1 MEPAVGILRRGAPA
15 VSITRLSAGEISAL
29 RGAAALPDA
38 RVSLVLRD
46 SPAGAGALVA
56 ASPDDLRRFFSL
68 LAAFRPALAGLGR
81 KIQSLLDN
89 SFRSDYKLKCR
100 GRVLD
105 LGSRTHIMGI
115 LNVTP
120 DSFSDGGSFLDP
132 LRALERAREMADQG
146 ADIIDIGGESTRP
159 GAESVPEDEEL
170 RRVLPVIERLA
181 GELPVP
187 LSIDTYKSAVAGK
200 ALQAGASIVND
211 ISGLRFSPDMA
222 RVAAD
227 HGAAVVIMHIR
238 GTPRDMQKDPLYDD
252 VVRDV
257 AVALAEGVELARQA
271 GVDPE
276 QVLIDPGIGFGK
288 TFEHNLA
295 LLDRLDEF
303 QALGRPILLGTSRK
317 RFIGDAL
324 GVSDPAL
331 RREGTAATVAL
342 GIERGARVVRVH
354 DVKEMAQ
361 VARMTDA
368 ILQQARNANF

>member
-1 MEPAVGILRRGAPA
+1 MEPVVGILRRGAPA
-15 VSITRLSAGEISAL
+15 VSITGLSKEEVGAL
-29 RGAAALPDA
+29 QGAAALPDA

-46 SPAGAGALVA
+46 SPAGTGAVVA
-56 ASPDDLRRFFSL
+56 ASPDDLRRFLSRLTSFH
-68 LAAFRPALAGLGR
+68 PALAALGR
-81 KIQSLLDN
+81 KIQSFLDN

-100 GRVLD
+100 GVVLD

-132 LRALERAREMADQG
+132 KQALERAREMADQG
-146 ADIIDIGGESTRP
+146 VDIIDIGGESTRP
-159 GAESVPEDEEL
+159 GADSVPEDEEL

-181 GELPVP
+181 GELSVP
-187 LSIDTYKSAVAGK
+187 LSIDTYKSAVARK

-222 RVAAD
+222 RVAAAS
-227 HGAAVVIMHIR
+227 GAAVVIMHIR
-238 GTPRDMQKDPLYDD
+238 GTPRDMQKDPVYGD

-257 AVALAEGVELARQA
+257 AAALAEGIELALQA

-288 TFEHNLA
+288 TFEHNLT
-295 LLDRLDEF
+295 LLDRLDEL

-324 GVSDPAL
+324 GISDPAL

-342 GIERGARVVRVH
+342 GIERGARVIRVH
-354 DVKEMAQ
+354 DVAEMAR

-368 ILQQARNANF
+368 ILKQARNENY